1 MFDKIVKALLPS
13 DHHFYDL
20 FDESAQ
26 NIVEAGNLLK
36 KLFLTKTATER
47 DKIVT
52 QISVLEHQGDSV
64 THRIFSE
71 LNSTFVTPFDR
82 EDIHMLTSRLD
93 DIMDH
98 IDGSAGR
105 VSLYKLTKF
114 PESMIRLTDILHLSI
129 DEVQKAVRLLR
140 DFEQGDQFQK
150 VFKTVN
156 EYENEADKIFERAI
170 ADLFEKEKNAIQVIK
185 LKEIYQGLETATDM
199 CEDVANV
206 LEGIYIKHS

>member
-1 MFDKIVKALLPS
+1 MFDRIVKALLPS

-26 NIVEAGNLLK
+26 NIVDAGNLMK
-36 KLFLTKTATER
+36 KLFLTKTTTER

-82 EDIHMLTSRLD
+82 EDIHLLTSKLD

-105 VSLYKLTKF
+105 ISLYKLTKF
-114 PESMIRLTDILHLSI
+114 PESMIRLTDILHLAI
-129 DEVQKAVRLLR
+129 DELQKGVKLLR

-150 VFKTVN
+150 VFKVVN

-170 ADLFEKEKNAIQVIK
+170 ADLFEKEKNAVKIIK
-185 LKEIYQGLETATDM
+185 LKEIYSGLETATDM

>member
-1 MFDKIVKALLPS
+1 MFDRIVKSLLPS
-13 DHHFYDL
+13 DHHFYAL

-26 NIVEAGNLLK
+26 NIVEAGNLLR
-36 KLFLTKTATER
+36 KLFLTKTASER

-52 QISVLEHQGDSV
+52 QISVLEHRGDSV
-64 THRIFSE
+64 THTIFSE

-82 EDIHMLTSRLD
+82 EDIHMLTSKLD

-114 PESMIRLTDILHLSI
+114 PESMIRLTDILHLTI

-150 VFKTVN
+150 VFRTVN
-156 EYENEADKIFERAI
+156 EYENEADKVFEKAI
-170 ADLFEKEKNAIQVIK
+170 ANLFEKEKNAIQVIK

-206 LEGIYIKHS
+206 IEGIYIKHS